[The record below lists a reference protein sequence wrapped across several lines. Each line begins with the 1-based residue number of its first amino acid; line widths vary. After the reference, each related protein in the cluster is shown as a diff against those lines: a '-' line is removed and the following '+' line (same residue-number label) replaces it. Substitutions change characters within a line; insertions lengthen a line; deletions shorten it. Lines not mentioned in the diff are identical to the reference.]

1 MATNIDEQDWL
12 NYLKTGET
20 TPKEKINENYICE
33 VSSIDEI
40 YKKSKELGIE
50 TNPLDIKSVVERL
63 FNIKVHEADLDRNIS
78 GFIERI
84 SGNEW
89 AIYLNQWESKLRQNF
104 TIAHELGHFIK
115 HRDILLSGSHIDQ
128 VLFRDTENSDIEME
142 ASEFAANLLMP
153 KNKFDEY
160 IKNGIN
166 NIEELSKKF
175 GVSSAAIRYRA
186 YKLKYI
192 SEY

>member
-12 NYLKTGET
+12 NFLETGDT
-20 TPKEKINENYICE
+20 TPKERTNENYICE

-40 YKKSKELGIE
+40 YKKSKELGIK
-50 TNPLDIKSVVERL
+50 TNPLDIRNVVERL
-63 FNIKVHEADLDRNIS
+63 FNIKVYEADLDRNIS

-84 SGNEW
+84 SSNEW

-153 KNKFDEY
+153 KDQFDEY

-175 GVSSAAIRYRA
+175 EVSSAAIRYRA

>member
-12 NYLKTGET
+12 NFLETGTDKPNNVNTECGLSCI
-20 TPKEKINENYICE
+20 E
-33 VSSIDEI
+33 EI
-40 YKKSKELGIE
+40 YQKASEQGIK
-50 TNPLDIKSVVERL
+50 TSPLDIRSVVEKL

-78 GFIERI
+78 GFIERLN
-84 SGNEW
+84 GDEW
-89 AIYLNQWESKLRQNF
+89 AIYLNQWESDLRKNF

-128 VLFRDTENSDIEME
+128 VLFRDTENSEIEME
-142 ASEFAANLLMP
+142 ASEYAANLLMP
-153 KNKFDEY
+153 KDKFDEY
-160 IKNGIN
+160 IKQGIT
-166 NIEELSKKF
+166 NINELSEKF
-175 GVSSAAIRYRA
+175 GVSSAAVRYRA

>member
-128 VLFRDTENSDIEME
+128 VLFRDTENSAIEME